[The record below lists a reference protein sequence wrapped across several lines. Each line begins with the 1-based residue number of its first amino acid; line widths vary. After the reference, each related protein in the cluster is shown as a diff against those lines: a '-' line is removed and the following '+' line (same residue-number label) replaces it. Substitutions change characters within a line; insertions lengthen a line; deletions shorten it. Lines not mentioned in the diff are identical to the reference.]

1 MSRAKL
7 DLGRKERATHLT
19 NNQAASRRDA
29 VGRGVLTSQSDLDPA
44 LSFDVTGSGDRT
56 PVLLHGLMFDRSVF
70 DELAAHLSGRFRV
83 LAVDLPGFGR
93 SDPPVESSA
102 PAFADV
108 IAALI
113 RRVGGG
119 PATVLGWSM
128 GAAVA
133 LHLAL
138 EHPHIVDRLILTGA
152 TPMPAAASRLASRDP
167 DCA

>member
-1 MSRAKL
+1 MF
-7 DLGRKERATHLT
+7 
-19 NNQAASRRDA
+19 
-29 VGRGVLTSQSDLDPA
+29 P
-44 LSFDVTGSGDRT
+44 GSGDQT
-56 PVLLHGLMFDRSVF
+56 PR
-70 DELAAHLSGRFRV
+70 
-83 LAVDLPGFGR
+83 
-93 SDPPVESSA
+93 SSA
-102 PAFADV
+102 PLPRSHV